1 MPKFCWEPYGA
12 NAIERWVN
20 KLIGDMKRKEC
31 GREQSS
37 TIETQV
43 QSGLSVAQTR
53 SQTYSAHSLHWT
65 LSHFLVAL
73 TRALFK
79 ITLTACV

>member
-43 QSGLSVAQTR
+43 
-53 SQTYSAHSLHWT
+53 
-65 LSHFLVAL
+65 
-73 TRALFK
+73 
-79 ITLTACV
+79 